1 MSMNGQITGIFDAS
15 QFQPRQAGE
24 AHPVGDFDFTIT
36 GCEIKS
42 TKDNSGGYFQVEFT
56 SPRGSIIHRYN
67 IWNAEP
73 KAVEIAHGQLS
84 ALCTATGIYKLNWQ
98 NEGRE
103 LLQARGKMRVGY
115 QKGEEPTPEKPQ
127 GGYVELK
134 RVFDIHG
141 NEPGKAPAAA
151 PQPQQAAGVLPM
163 QQQPNGGWGAQ
174 QAAPSANQQPES
186 SAQGWTQ
193 GQAPKTPP
201 WGAR

>member
-15 QFQPRQAGE
+15 QFQPRQVSE
-24 AHPVGDFDFTIT
+24 AHPVGDFDFVIT

-42 TKDNSGGYFQVEFT
+42 VNDNSGGYFQVEFT

-67 IWNAEP
+67 IWNEDS
-73 KAVEIAHGQLS
+73 KSVEIAHGQLS

-134 RVFDIHG
+134 RVFDVHG

-151 PQPQQAAGVLPM
+151 PQPQQVAPI
-163 QQQPNGGWGAQ
+163 QQQPNGVWGPQ
-174 QAAPSANQQPES
+174 PQQQPEP